1 MLKKFWHL
9 WALSLGE
16 KAHKDD
22 DLADKV
28 AIIRTILFAQVL
40 ITNFFIVGG
49 VVINVASV
57 KRHWNNN
64 QPTIIEVKIYENE
77 NYAEELHTKEW
88 NHLGMERNSRAEG
101 VYRTAKIKTREFE

>member
-28 AIIRTILFAQVL
+28 AIIRTILFAQVF
-40 ITNFFIVGG
+40 ITNCFI
-49 VVINVASV
+49 ISNAI
-57 KRHWNNN
+57 RHWHNN

-77 NYAEELHTKEW
+77 DYAEELYTKKW
-88 NHLGMERNSRAEG
+88 DRVGMERNSRVEG